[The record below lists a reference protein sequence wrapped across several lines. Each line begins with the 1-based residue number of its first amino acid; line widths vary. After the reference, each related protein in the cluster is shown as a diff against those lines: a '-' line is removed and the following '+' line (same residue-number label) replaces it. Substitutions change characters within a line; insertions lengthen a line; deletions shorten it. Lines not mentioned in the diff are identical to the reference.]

1 MSVLRRILT
10 TLRGADEA
18 SADVDDEH
26 RWFTQG
32 MASGGIHLG
41 GRRLEV
47 LTAPDWT
54 IRGTRGS
61 VTMALVR
68 PGVFVALIRGVL
80 DERQQMQRVF
90 EVYREVRVA
99 AEGGAL
105 ATLVD
110 LRALEGTTFAV
121 VRTGLDLVRAHR
133 DPRDETVAIFSEGS
147 RWVGAMFRAGWLG
160 SGRFAYAQRSLRESL
175 GILLGRG
182 DAAEMST
189 RDDRL
194 ESLMQLLLT
203 VTREPDATAVDVPP
217 AADALTRDFYLALR
231 AVQTELAALHAARRA
246 AQEDLARKVLERTA
260 ALEQAKER
268 AELAVMTQQSFLST
282 MNHEVRTPLNGI
294 VGAARLMERWELSDD
309 RRELLDTLL
318 FSAQHLQSLVDDVL
332 DYAKIEAGAL
342 EMDML
347 PLDLRRLLHGVA
359 QAERLRAMQ
368 KGTALRLEIDPAL
381 PAALRGDSVRINQ
394 ILFNLM
400 GNAVKF
406 TEKGEVAIHARFV
419 GVEGASLRVELQV
432 SDTGPGIAAELL
444 PTLFDAFSPATRG
457 TARRYGGTGL
467 GLAISQRIARLHGG
481 AITVRSTVGH
491 GSEFTVSLLLERDH
505 DHTTRRSAPR
515 RDLSGLR
522 VLVIEDNP
530 MNQIVVT
537 RFLRLWRVDTTCVD
551 DGAEG
556 LRAMRARSYD
566 VVLLDLHMPE
576 LDGFEVLRQ
585 LRVDGDTTPVIAVSA
600 DASTPTQ
607 ERVIAAGADGFVS
620 KPFQPDDLYARLA
633 EISARRTGP
642 IAPPS
647 LDPGA

>member
-1 MSVLRRILT
+1 MLRRAEGL
-10 TLRGADEA
+10 GAEVDE
-18 SADVDDEH
+18 EH
-26 RWFTQG
+26 EWFVQG
-32 MASGGIHLG
+32 MAGGAVSLD
-41 GRRLEV
+41 GRSVEVFTSPGWTLEG
-47 LTAPDWT
+47 P
-54 IRGTRGS
+54 RGS
-61 VTMALVR
+61 VTMALVQ
-68 PGVFVALIRGVL
+68 PGVFVALVRGVL
-80 DERQQMQRVF
+80 EERRHIQAVF
-90 EVYREVRVA
+90 QAYREARARVR
-99 AEGGAL
+99 GGAL
-105 ATLVD
+105 ATLID
-110 LRALEGTTFAV
+110 LRALERTSFTA

-133 DPRDETVAIFSEGS
+133 DPRDETVVIFSERS

-160 SGRFAYAQRSLRESL
+160 SGRFAYAQRSLREAL
-175 GILLGRG
+175 GILLRRG
-182 DAAEMST
+182 DAAEMAT

-194 ESLMQLLLT
+194 ESLMHLLLS
-203 VTREPDATAVDVPP
+203 VTREPDAPAVDVPP
-217 AADALTRDFYLALR
+217 AADPLTRDFYLALR
-231 AVQTELAALHAARRA
+231 AVQAELATLHGARRA
-246 AQEDLARKVLERTA
+246 AQDDLTRKVLERTA

-294 VGAARLMERWELSDD
+294 VGAARLMERWELSGE
-309 RRELLDTLL
+309 RKELLDTLL

-368 KGTALRLEIDPAL
+368 KGTTLRLDIDPAL

-394 ILFNLM
+394 ILFNLV

-406 TEKGEVAIHARFV
+406 TDDGEVSIDARFV
-419 GVEGASLRVELQV
+419 GVEGASLRVELRV
-432 SDTGPGIAAELL
+432 ADTGPGIAPELI

-481 AITVRSTVGH
+481 GISVRSTLGQ

-505 DHTTRRSAPR
+505 DHATRRSAPR
-515 RDLSGLR
+515 RDLGGLR

-551 DGAEG
+551 DGAQG
-556 LRAMRARSYD
+556 LRAMRERAFD
-566 VVLLDLHMPE
+566 AVLLDLHMPE

-585 LRVDGDTTPVIAVSA
+585 LRATGDATPVIAVSA

-607 ERVIAAGADGFVS
+607 ERVIAEGADGFVS

-633 EISARRTGP
+633 EISARRP
-642 IAPPS
+642 PRAAPPAP
-647 LDPGA
+647 DPSS

>member
-1 MSVLRRILT
+1 MSVLRRVLT
-10 TLRGADEA
+10 TLRGADGVGAE
-18 SADVDDEH
+18 VDEEH
-26 RWFTQG
+26 RWFAQG
-32 MASGGIHLG
+32 VASGALHLG
-41 GRRLEV
+41 GRRV
-47 LTAPDWT
+47 AVHAAPDWS
-54 IRGTRGS
+54 ISGARGS
-61 VTMALVR
+61 VTMALVH
-68 PGVFVALIRGVL
+68 PGVFVALTRGVL
-80 DERQQMQRVF
+80 DERRQIQRVF
-90 EVYREVRVA
+90 EAYREARREVN
-99 AEGGAL
+99 GGAL

-110 LRALEGTTFAV
+110 LRALESTSFAA

-133 DPRDETVAIFSEGS
+133 DPRDETVLIFSERS

-175 GILLGRG
+175 GILLRRG
-182 DAAEMST
+182 DAEEMST

-203 VTREPDATAVDVPP
+203 VTREPDAAAVDVPP
-217 AADALTRDFYLALR
+217 AADPLTRDFYLALR
-231 AVQTELAALHAARRA
+231 AVQAELATLHGARRA

-268 AELAVMTQQSFLST
+268 AELAAMTQQSFLST

-294 VGAARLMERWELSDD
+294 VGAARLMERWELSGD
-309 RRELLDTLL
+309 RKELLDTLL

-368 KGTALRLEIDPAL
+368 KGTALRLDIDPSL

-394 ILFNLM
+394 ILFNLV

-406 TEKGEVAIHARFV
+406 TDNGEVAIHARFV
-419 GVEGASLRVELQV
+419 GVEGASLRVELRV
-432 SDTGPGIAAELL
+432 ADTGPGIAAELL

-481 AITVRSTVGH
+481 AITVRSAVGH

-505 DHTTRRSAPR
+505 DHATRRSAPR

-556 LRAMRARSYD
+556 LRAMRARSFD
-566 VVLLDLHMPE
+566 AVLLDLHMPE

-585 LRVDGDTTPVIAVSA
+585 LRADGDATPVIAVSA

-633 EISARRTGP
+633 EISARRS
-642 IAPPS
+642 ASAERPS